1 MKKIA
6 FILLGIITSF
16 QFANSQELRCEV
28 TVNSN
33 QVAQVNRSI
42 FDALEKGVFEFMNNT
57 KWTDDNFDE
66 KERIECGI
74 FINVTEQLKDGS
86 GKVVSDQYKATIL
99 VQSRRPVY
107 NTALNCQMLNYM
119 DQDFEF
125 TYVPFQPFNYSESS
139 SMSNLTAVLA
149 FYAQMIIG
157 MDYDSFELNG
167 GEKALNKA
175 LQIVNNSQSLAE
187 RGWQAMQG
195 NENRYWM
202 INDYLNS
209 AFVDYRAML
218 YEYHRLGFDVMQKN
232 LPEGRQAAI
241 NALKS
246 VDKIWMQRPNAFL
259 LKVFYSTKRNEIIN
273 MLKSAPA
280 NDKVEIIP
288 ILKKTDPSQGSMY
301 DAAAN

>member
-1 MKKIA
+1 MKKITLFLFVSFLA
-6 FILLGIITSF
+6 SNILS
-16 QFANSQELRCEV
+16 AQELRCEV

-42 FDALEKGVFEFMNNT
+42 FDALEKGIFEFMNNT
-57 KWTDDNFDE
+57 KWTDDDFDE

-86 GKVVSDQYKATIL
+86 GKVVADQYRATIL

-149 FYAQMIIG
+149 FYAQFIIG

-167 GEKALNKA
+167 GEKYLNKA

-209 AFVDYRAML
+209 AFIDFRAMI
-218 YEYHRLGFDVMQKN
+218 YEYHRLGYDLMQKN
-232 LPEGRQAAI
+232 LDEGRTATI
-241 NALKS
+241 EALKKL
-246 VDKIWMQRPNAFL
+246 DKVWTQRPNAFL
-259 LKVFYSTKRNEIIN
+259 VKVFYSAKRTEIIN
-273 MLKSAPA
+273 MLKSAPMGM
-280 NDKVEIIP
+280 KSELIP

-301 DAAAN
+301 DAVAN